1 MNEPQTLELEVEVE
15 TALESEDLETR
26 RRFLSKFASAVFAG
40 LVAPAV
46 LSKEFTPPVE
56 AAETTPG
63 QRFPTVP
70 VRLPPAIELDEESSV
85 IDRMLADLRRA
96 LEKRQRGEKVRFGMA
111 VDLQK
116 CTGCRA
122 CTVACKAENMTPPEV
137 SYNVVLEQE
146 VGTYPNVRR
155 VFMYKPCFHCEN
167 PPCTPVCPVAAT
179 WKREEDGI
187 VVIDYDKCIGCRYCL
202 TACPY
207 GARFIDLGKSYTDP
221 LQPYEQMASPEYGEN
236 RVRATGQSPVGNARK
251 CHFCLHRIYQ
261 GMLPACVETCIG
273 RAIHFGDL
281 DDPESLVS
289 ELIAKRPHI
298 RLKEELGT
306 EPNVYYLL

>member
-1 MNEPQTLELEVEVE
+1 MKEPQTLE
-15 TALESEDLETR
+15 TAPASEDLVSR
-26 RRFLSKFASAVFAG
+26 RRFLAKFASAVFAG

-46 LSKEFTPPVE
+46 MRMDLPQVAE
-56 AAETTPG
+56 AAEAGSAPTAPSSPSPAPAAPG
-63 QRFPTVP
+63 AKP
-70 VRLPPAIELDEESSV
+70 LAEGGSV
-85 IDRMLADLRRA
+85 IDRMLEDLRRA
-96 LEKRQRGEKVRFGMA
+96 LEKRARGEKVRFGMV
-111 VDLQK
+111 VDLRK

-155 VFMYKPCFHCEN
+155 VFMFKPCFHCEN
-167 PPCTPVCPVAAT
+167 PPCTPVCPVGAT

-187 VVIDYDKCIGCRYCL
+187 VVIDYDICIGCRYCI

-207 GARFIDLGKSYTDP
+207 GSRFIDLGLTFTDP
-221 LQPYEQMASPEYGEN
+221 PQPYETAASPEYGEY
-236 RVRATGQSPVGNARK
+236 RVRAEGGSPVGNARK
-251 CHFCLHRIYQ
+251 CHFCVHRIYE

-281 DDPESLVS
+281 DDPHSLVS
-289 ELIAKRPHI
+289 ELLGKRNHI
-298 RLKEELGT
+298 RLKEELGA